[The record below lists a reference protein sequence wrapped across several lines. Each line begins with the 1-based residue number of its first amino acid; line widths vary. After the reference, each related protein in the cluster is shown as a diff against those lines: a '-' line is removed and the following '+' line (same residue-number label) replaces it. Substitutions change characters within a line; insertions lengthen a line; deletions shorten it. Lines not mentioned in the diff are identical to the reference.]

1 MYSCFSCL
9 QPLYEHFR
17 VFQHAPQNNFG
28 VAAIHYMV
36 TLYGSKEYQ
45 IQWFCGIE
53 TQHDRKERKL
63 RKVRIGSQSRNN
75 YF

>member
-45 IQWFCGIE
+45 IQWFCGI
-53 TQHDRKERKL
+53 
-63 RKVRIGSQSRNN
+63 
-75 YF
+75 